1 MDACVSAGA
10 GLAHRTA
17 PALPG
22 TGQRVHGALQGLVER
37 SLRMLGPGDDHQLAV
52 AGGGQQDLAL
62 LVHPAPGAVD
72 VAQADAGLLHLG
84 LQSMQHRADPLL
96 DLLAPGLGLAAACGL
111 DQNIHGLSSCGDEEA
126 SA

>member
-37 SLRMLGPGDDHQLAV
+37 SLRMLGP
-52 AGGGQQDLAL
+52 AG
-62 LVHPAPGAVD
+62 VEAPLTILRNGRKLD
-72 VAQADAGLLHLG
+72 VKVTTADRNRAANSPRLH
-84 LQSMQHRADPLL
+84 
-96 DLLAPGLGLAAACGL
+96 
-111 DQNIHGLSSCGDEEA
+111 
-126 SA
+126 